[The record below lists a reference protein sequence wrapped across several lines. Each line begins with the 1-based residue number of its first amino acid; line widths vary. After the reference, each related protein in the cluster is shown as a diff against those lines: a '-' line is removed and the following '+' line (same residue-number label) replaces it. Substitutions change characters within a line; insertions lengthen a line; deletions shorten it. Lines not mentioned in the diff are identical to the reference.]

1 MNGSRGRVYF
11 HKLFSLG
18 SLGLKDSGLFVD
30 RIISEFLRIGEAVA
44 GRWIQMPHGILILQM
59 VPGQA
64 DSGAIYL
71 YDRDQQVFYLVGF
84 DGPEDNLTVEEFE
97 QVMAEYGLL
106 RFAEQPSL
114 ARAVPIPQPPAEH
127 GRVPVEKSVTT
138 LPGGLRL
145 AARNCRSFPS
155 KQGVRWYARPG
166 IVHFSFQGCGSA

>member
-11 HKLFSLG
+11 HKLFSLA
-18 SLGLKDSGLFVD
+18 SLGMKDSGLFVD
-30 RIISEFLRIGEAVA
+30 RIIREFLKIGEAVA

-71 YDRDQQVFYLVGF
+71 YDRDQQVFYLIGF

-97 QVMAEYGLL
+97 QLMAEYGLL

-114 ARAVPIPQPPAEH
+114 ARAVPPTHTSAQTSKMAVPALA
-127 GRVPVEKSVTT
+127 GRMM
-138 LPGGLRL
+138 L
-145 AARNCRSFPS
+145 ATRNCRSFPS
-155 KQGVRWYARPG
+155 HDGPRWYARPG
-166 IVHFSFQGCGSA
+166 VMHFSFQSCGSA